1 MNRLADWIN
10 DNPYLILLA
19 FLFLFYSRCSS
30 PQVADTVR
38 IQERSESVTTNLDNA
53 ANDCLTEN
61 CKKAMEQA
69 KELIKDSLDVMMD
82 KDSDLQK
89 KQKEIDSSSL
99 YTAVGKWVIWGAIT
113 IFILLLL
120 YIFRDTIFSL
130 LKIAKP
136 I

>member
-61 CKKAMEQA
+61 CKKAMRQA
-69 KELIKDSLDVMMD
+69 KELIKDSLDVMID